1 MKPAAFEHLRPDTA
15 DAVAGLLSPEAKVI
29 AGGQSL
35 GPMLNLRLARP
46 ARLVGLG
53 AVASLR
59 DIREENGMIV
69 LGAAVSHARIED
81 GDSPVALP
89 PMLRHVARGIAYRAV
104 RNRGT
109 IGGSLAH
116 ADPAADWIAALTAL
130 GAQIVLRSAAGTDRR
145 VAMPGFVQ
153 GAYRTALG
161 PDEIIAAVE
170 VPAAMRDALWGYDK
184 LCRKVGEFADAIG
197 AVALH
202 PASGHVRLVSGATGA
217 GPLVLAEA
225 GADLARS
232 ARHPGSPA
240 LRDAL
245 AAALPGTDPVKLRL
259 LATALSRAIAKVL
272 PA

>member
-15 DAVAGLLSPEAKVI
+15 EALAGLLSPEAKLI

-46 ARLVGLG
+46 ARLVGLSAIRALG
-53 AVASLR
+53 E
-59 DIREENGMIV
+59 IREQDGMIV
-69 LGAAVSHARIED
+69 LGAAVTHARIED
-81 GDSPVALP
+81 GDSPVPLP

-116 ADPAADWIAALTAL
+116 ADPAADWITALTAL
-130 GAQIVLRSAAGTDRR
+130 GARVVLRSAAGTERR
-145 VAMPGFVQ
+145 VAMPGFVR
-153 GAYRTALG
+153 GAYRTALS

-170 VPAAMRDALWGYDK
+170 IPAAMRDAIWGYDK
-184 LCRKVGEFADAIG
+184 ICRKVGEFADAIG
-197 AVALH
+197 ALALH
-202 PASGHVRLVSGATGA
+202 PPTGHVRLVAGATGA
-217 GPLVLAEA
+217 APLVLAEA
-225 GADLARS
+225 GAELARS
-232 ARHPGSPA
+232 ARHPAIPA

-259 LATALSRAIAKVL
+259 LATSLSRAIAKVL